1 MCLLCAS
8 LGSRRPRNRRAIP
21 WRMLQERP
29 AKRRR
34 TRIRRSR
41 RRFTRTTILRR
52 ACRSRRRPVRPR
64 TMPVEKQPAR
74 RDRRQEPP
82 GKLET
87 SLKKIRIVNRRGENG
102 FRRNATRLLRLK
114 GNLIFWD
121 ANWKRLKWN
130 TTLTPKRP
138 CSSRTRAPK
147 LTRSMERLTQKSRSW
162 IS

>member
-1 MCLLCAS
+1 M
-8 LGSRRPRNRRAIP
+8 P
-21 WRMLQERP
+21 QERH

-102 FRRNATRLLRLK
+102 FRQRDKIAKAQRELDILGRELEKAQVEYYPDPQKAMQQQN
-114 GNLIFWD
+114 
-121 ANWKRLKWN
+121 
-130 TTLTPKRP
+130 
-138 CSSRTRAPK
+138 TRADINAINGK
-147 LTRSMERLTQKSRSW
+147 IDAKKQELDQLKKGLDDLEDQLRKSGGDPGWAR
-162 IS
+162 